1 MIRHLL
7 ISIILI
13 SCLLSQEIETFVVNK
28 NIDIS
33 ESFTFTI
40 KIKDID
46 MDPEVDLSP
55 MLDNF
60 SVIIGPNIGSEYKF
74 INGKKSTSRSISWT
88 IVAQKVG
95 KLKIPKL
102 EVILGGKKYF
112 TDEVTMN
119 VSKKTI
125 DESIGDMFLKIEVS
139 DLDVRVGEQVIVT
152 YTFFTRIASKVLSTE
167 FPKYKNFW
175 VEKLFDPAGQ
185 QITPDAWNDIEI
197 NGYKYKSIKMYEV
210 ALFPLSEGLFDLNS
224 MIMKIETKEKDPG
237 LRRLF
242 WDDPFFDTFSQRTKA
257 RILVSELKTIK
268 VSTLLNQP
276 KNFTGAVGSFSVSS
290 SISSEN
296 IENGTP
302 MTFYL
307 RLKGQGNLDNIG
319 RPHIKFPDNFD
330 IFDGEIVKERD
341 ITDSVSGTITWEYN
355 LIPRKEGNYT
365 IEKVII
371 PFFDTKIESWSSVA
385 SKPIKLN
392 VTKSSYIKKNINNNL
407 LIDNKDIRYIKLSN
421 TVWRVENSNNTY
433 NISFFIIIG
442 SILILLAPIF
452 IKPLNHLIGNQSLVF
467 KNKTALSN
475 AINSIESSDSLYI
488 DCPKA
493 IRIFCKNKGLIDS
506 INLDSLS
513 LKDQIKDSVKLN
525 DLNIIQ
531 GILDECS
538 KYNYTDISTE
548 DNIKLQKKTIKILT
562 KINSYV

>member
-224 MIMKIETKEKDPG
+224 MIMKIETKEKD
-237 LRRLF
+237 R
-242 WDDPFFDTFSQRTKA
+242 A
-257 RILVSELKTIK
+257 
-268 VSTLLNQP
+268 
-276 KNFTGAVGSFSVSS
+276 
-290 SISSEN
+290 
-296 IENGTP
+296 
-302 MTFYL
+302 
-307 RLKGQGNLDNIG
+307 
-319 RPHIKFPDNFD
+319 
-330 IFDGEIVKERD
+330 
-341 ITDSVSGTITWEYN
+341 
-355 LIPRKEGNYT
+355 
-365 IEKVII
+365 
-371 PFFDTKIESWSSVA
+371 
-385 SKPIKLN
+385 
-392 VTKSSYIKKNINNNL
+392 
-407 LIDNKDIRYIKLSN
+407 
-421 TVWRVENSNNTY
+421 
-433 NISFFIIIG
+433 
-442 SILILLAPIF
+442 
-452 IKPLNHLIGNQSLVF
+452 
-467 KNKTALSN
+467 
-475 AINSIESSDSLYI
+475 
-488 DCPKA
+488 
-493 IRIFCKNKGLIDS
+493 
-506 INLDSLS
+506 
-513 LKDQIKDSVKLN
+513 
-525 DLNIIQ
+525 
-531 GILDECS
+531 
-538 KYNYTDISTE
+538 
-548 DNIKLQKKTIKILT
+548 
-562 KINSYV
+562 

>member
-13 SCLLSQEIETFVVNK
+13 SSLFSQEIETFVVNK

-88 IVAQKVG
+88 VIAQKVG

-102 EVILGGKKYF
+102 EVILGGKQYF

-119 VSKKTI
+119 ISKKTI

-290 SISSEN
+290 STSSEN
-296 IENGTP
+296 VENGTP

-307 RLKGQGNLDNIG
+307 RLKGEGNLDNIG
-319 RPHIKFPDNFD
+319 RPDIKFPDNFD

-355 LIPRKEGNYT
+355 LIPRKEGNYI
-365 IEKVII
+365 IEEVII

-392 VTKSSYIKKNINNNL
+392 ITKSSYIKKNTNNNL

-421 TVWRVENSNNTY
+421 TVWRVENSNNAY

-442 SILILLAPIF
+442 SMLILLAPIF

-475 AINSIESSDSLYI
+475 AINFIESSDSLYI

-493 IRIFCKNKGLIDS
+493 IRAFCRNKGLIDS

-513 LKDQIKDSVKLN
+513 LKDQIKDSIKLN
-525 DLNIIQ
+525 DLDIIQ

-548 DNIKLQKKTIKILT
+548 NNMKLQKKTIKILT
-562 KINSYV
+562 KINSYA

>member
-13 SCLLSQEIETFVVNK
+13 SCLFSQEIETFVVNK

-46 MDPEVDLSP
+46 MDPEVDISP

-88 IVAQKVG
+88 IIAQKVG

-290 SISSEN
+290 SISSEDV
-296 IENGTP
+296 ENGTP

-307 RLKGQGNLDNIG
+307 RLKGEGNLDNIG
-319 RPHIKFPDNFD
+319 RPDIEFPDNFD

-371 PFFDTKIESWSSVA
+371 PFFDTKIDSWNSVT
-385 SKPIKLN
+385 SKSIKLN

-421 TVWRVENSNNTY
+421 TVWRVENSNNAY
-433 NISFFIIIG
+433 NVSFFIIIG

-452 IKPLNHLIGNQSLVF
+452 IKPLNHLIGNQSLIF

-475 AINSIESSDSLYI
+475 VINFIESSDSLYI

-493 IRIFCKNKGLIDS
+493 IRVFCKHKGLIDS

-538 KYNYTDISTE
+538 KHNYTDISTE

>member
-1 MIRHLL
+1 VIRHLL